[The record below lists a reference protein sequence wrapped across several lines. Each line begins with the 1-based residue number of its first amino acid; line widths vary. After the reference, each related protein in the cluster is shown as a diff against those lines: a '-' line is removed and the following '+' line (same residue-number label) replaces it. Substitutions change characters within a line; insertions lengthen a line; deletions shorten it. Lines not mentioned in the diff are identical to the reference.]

1 MELDYWEQFM
11 YTGRVEDYLSY
22 KNAGSVP
29 KTACTYEEKEA
40 GVDVSE
46 RDDHG
51 HRNGAFCISDR

>member
-40 GVDVSE
+40 GVDLRSVNMTE
-46 RDDHG
+46 ELY
-51 HRNGAFCISDR
+51 C